1 MGKWKKD
8 RNGRRGLRGTW
19 VPLFYDYMVKIGL
32 VSEKWKSGKI
42 YRMKVI

>member
-19 VPLFYDYMVKIGL
+19 VPLFYDYRVIIGL
-32 VSEKWKSGKI
+32 VSEGRIKSGK
-42 YRMKVI
+42 M